1 MAASNKVGWAQLR
14 VGLMSLVA
22 LMILAFLVFLLT
34 GAENPFEEK
43 TFLYTYMSDSAALSG
58 ARPWL
63 NGTGRQAWRVGSAE
77 TKTTPARSDDAATGG
92 AVSALVPNDSLII
105 QCGER
110 LGAVLTSAE
119 RRRSRPGRRSC
130 ARDERTSWRWCNRP
144 CRCWSRCNRFW
155 AGSTKW

>member
-63 NGTGRQAWRVGSAE
+63 NGIWSASQARGLSGD
-77 TKTTPARSDDAATGG
+77 KTTPARSDDAATGG
-92 AVSALVPNDSLII
+92 AVSGLGA
-105 QCGER
+105 ER
-110 LGAVLTSAE
+110 LAHHSVRRTFG
-119 RRRSRPGRRSC
+119 RRSNIARNVGEADPGRRSC
-130 ARDERTSWRWCNRP
+130 GVRRTSWRWCNRP